1 MFISRGVD
9 HIIRLTA
16 VEIRPE
22 AQIRIAAAGPVSSV
36 RFRPDGARLLANAS
50 GVRRWDVPDGEC
62 VPAVIKAPR
71 YQRADY
77 SRSGRYFSAAGQG
90 GGVFEDAT
98 GKQLDPLVPS
108 VISQDVAFSPDERLV
123 AVAHVG
129 GVSVWN
135 LQSGKKAF
143 DIDPRDTREHHV
155 GAVAFSP
162 DGGYLAAGTFI
173 SNSGK
178 LDGFGT
184 VTIWDVRTAQRVRTF
199 PGENC
204 GIWRLAWSP
213 DGRHLA
219 VAAGVHFISRGTAKV
234 WDVTTGKLVYDL
246 KGHTEC
252 VWGVSFSP
260 DGRRLVT
267 CSGSRTGRPPE
278 TNGELKLWDMDTG
291 LELLGLTENKATVF
305 DVAFSPDG
313 RWLGA
318 GYADGKIRIWDLGR
332 QTGLASLSN

>member
-1 MFISRGVD
+1 
-9 HIIRLTA
+9 
-16 VEIRPE
+16 
-22 AQIRIAAAGPVSSV
+22 
-36 RFRPDGARLLANAS
+36 
-50 GVRRWDVPDGEC
+50 
-62 VPAVIKAPR
+62 
-71 YQRADY
+71 
-77 SRSGRYFSAAGQG
+77 
-90 GGVFEDAT
+90 
-98 GKQLDPLVPS
+98 
-108 VISQDVAFSPDERLV
+108 
-123 AVAHVG
+123 
-129 GVSVWN
+129 
-135 LQSGKKAF
+135 
-143 DIDPRDTREHHV
+143 
-155 GAVAFSP
+155 
-162 DGGYLAAGTFI
+162 
-173 SNSGK
+173 
-178 LDGFGT
+178 
-184 VTIWDVRTAQRVRTF
+184 VRTF